1 MLASAWVVLD
11 MAWLA
16 GLVTLAYCLV
26 GGMDLAWLGWSVL
39 AGLWVGLIL
48 LTVVRVVLD
57 LAWPAGLVTL
67 AYYLMGVVV
76 GIMCL
81 A

>member
-26 GGMDLAWLGWSVL
+26 GGMGMAWLGWGVL
-39 AGLWVGLIL
+39 
-48 LTVVRVVLD
+48 
-57 LAWPAGLVTL
+57 AGLVTL
-67 AYYLMGVVV
+67 AYCWVGGMGD
-76 GIMCL
+76 IMGL